1 MPAFRDMMTGNVAI
15 AGVGRRRR
23 GRRSVGSK
31 HFTELGVGVVHLG
44 AHFGELLRVSSVAS
58 RQSEVRWTY
67 LTKNQVLVPSILEWS

>member
-1 MPAFRDMMTGNVAI
+1 MFG
-15 AGVGRRRR
+15 G
-23 GRRSVGSK
+23 K